1 VDGEQEP
8 MVAATILVA
17 VGLLADPADG
27 QVRMLLEAAGP
38 HRGLAPMGRR
48 SPWRSR
54 LDAAAAQSAG
64 RVPAGEHHERHLK
77 LQAH

>member
-38 HRGLAPMGRR
+38 HRGLAPMGAAIALAVQAG
-48 SPWRSR
+48 RSR
-54 LDAAAAQSAG
+54 GTERRARAG
-64 RVPAGEHHERHLK
+64 WGTP
-77 LQAH
+77 